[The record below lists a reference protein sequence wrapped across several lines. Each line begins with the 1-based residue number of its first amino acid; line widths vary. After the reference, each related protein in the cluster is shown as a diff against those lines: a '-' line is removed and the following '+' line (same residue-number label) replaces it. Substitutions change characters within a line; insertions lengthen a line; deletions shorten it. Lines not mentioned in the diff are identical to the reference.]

1 MSRWAFVLLL
11 VLGLLG
17 CSTRSVVV
25 QPEEVPKLSD
35 AQWTITS
42 EPAARPR

>member
-11 VLGLLG
+11 VLGLGG

-25 QPEEVPKLSD
+25 QPEQVPKLNDS
-35 AQWTITS
+35 QWTIQS
-42 EPAARPR
+42 APATRPQ

>member
-1 MSRWAFVLLL
+1 MSRLAVVL
-11 VLGLLG
+11 VLAASLAG

-25 QPEEVPKLSD
+25 APEQVPKLNDS
-35 AQWTITS
+35 QWAITS

>member
-1 MSRWAFVLLL
+1 MSRGAFVLLL
-11 VLGLLG
+11 VLGLVG

-25 QPEEVPKLSD
+25 QPEEVPKLNGS
-35 AQWTITS
+35 QWTIKS

>member
-1 MSRWAFVLLL
+1 MSRGVLVLLL
-11 VLGLLG
+11 VLGLAG

-25 QPEEVPKLSD
+25 QPEEVPKLNDS
-35 AQWTITS
+35 QWTIQS

>member
-1 MSRWAFVLLL
+1 MSRGILVVML

-25 QPEEVPKLSD
+25 QPEVVPTLNDS
-35 AQWTITS
+35 QWTIKS
-42 EPAARPR
+42 VPVARPR